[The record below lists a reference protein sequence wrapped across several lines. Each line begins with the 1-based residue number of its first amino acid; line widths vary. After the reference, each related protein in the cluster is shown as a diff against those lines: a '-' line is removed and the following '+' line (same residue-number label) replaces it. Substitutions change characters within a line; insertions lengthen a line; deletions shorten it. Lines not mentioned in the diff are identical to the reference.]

1 MPKRTD
7 IHKVLIIG
15 LQALSSL
22 ARLVNLITLELRHV
36 RL

>member
-7 IHKVLIIG
+7 IHKYLSSA
-15 LQALSSL
+15 QALSSL
-22 ARLVNLITLELRHV
+22 ARLVNLITLELKHV